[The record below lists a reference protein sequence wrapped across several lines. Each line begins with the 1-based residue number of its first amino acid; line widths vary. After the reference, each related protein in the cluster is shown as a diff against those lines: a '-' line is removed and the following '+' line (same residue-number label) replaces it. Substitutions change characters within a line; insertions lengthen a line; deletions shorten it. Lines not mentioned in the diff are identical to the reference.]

1 MSLNLENK
9 VSSRQSCEAVL
20 TSSESL
26 FSHPILFLKVGSQ
39 SSQGHSAS
47 SPLPFISIFASHYTR
62 GLVFLGSLDVNE
74 RITLGIVLESFWSSL
89 GFMNKVSDSSW
100 VPPMTLALLY
110 FLKKS
115 KG

>member
-47 SPLPFISIFASHYTR
+47 SPLPFISFFASHYTR

-74 RITLGIVLESFWSSL
+74 HITLGIVLESF
-89 GFMNKVSDSSW
+89 
-100 VPPMTLALLY
+100 
-110 FLKKS
+110 
-115 KG
+115 